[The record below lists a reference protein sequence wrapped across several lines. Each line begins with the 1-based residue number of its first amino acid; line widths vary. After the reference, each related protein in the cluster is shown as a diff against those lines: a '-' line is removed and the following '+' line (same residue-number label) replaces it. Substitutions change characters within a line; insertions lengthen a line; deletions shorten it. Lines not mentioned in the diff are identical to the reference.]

1 MNSNDNNI
9 NKNLNKYNKLNKSTF
24 TNRIKSSFSDFFNYE
39 PENTYDFVLSPE
51 NDTSIPPDKEKKV
64 ELFYNSLNV
73 NKEIICTKYNTLIN
87 SDVIVR
93 DFILHARGKQYKA
106 TLIYIDGMVDSNLIN
121 DFILKP
127 LILANQSNTQSNNL
141 TITEAISSNISVKRT
156 KSFSLSEYIL
166 NCLIPQNSVT
176 LISKFDD
183 LSKGINSG
191 NCALL
196 VDTLN
201 IAFNLDVKGFKQRS
215 LESSNSEIIIRG
227 SQEGFNEI
235 IRTNTSILRRLIN
248 NENLI
253 IESLEIGSISKT
265 SCAICYMKNIVNPD
279 LVNEVKYRL
288 NNIDIDYLISS
299 GQLEHLIE
307 DNSSLTLPQI
317 LATERPDKT
326 SHYILQGRVAII
338 VNGNPYVLVVPGIFT
353 DFISSPEDFNINY
366 HFSNMLKTIRIISI
380 LITLF
385 LPAFYMAI
393 TNFHEEL
400 LPTELLL
407 AIVSS
412 REAVPFP
419 IILELIT
426 MEFSFELIRE
436 AGIRVP
442 APLGPTIGIVG
453 ALILGQAAVEANIV
467 SPILIIIIALTG
479 IASFAIPDFSLAF
492 HCRLL
497 RFIYV
502 VLGYLLDFLGIA
514 IGIFIHL
521 TIMCTLKSFGV
532 SYIGNSSYK
541 NTKFLNGIFLSP
553 PWKREKRDSFLNTK
567 KINQQNHIS
576 MRWKYKNKGEE
587 S

>member
-1 MNSNDNNI
+1 MNTKNNDKSN
-9 NKNLNKYNKLNKSTF
+9 F
-24 TNRIKSSFSDFFNYE
+24 TNRIYNAFSDFFNYQ
-39 PENTYDFVLSPE
+39 PKDDYDFVLNPE
-51 NDTSIPPDKEKKV
+51 DTTSILSNEEKKV
-64 ELFYNSLNV
+64 DYFFNSLSV
-73 NKEIICTKYNTLIN
+73 NKEIICAKYNTLIN

-106 TLIYIDGMVDSNLIN
+106 TLIYIDGMVDSNIIN

-127 LILANQSNTQSNNL
+127 LISANQTSPQSTNL
-141 TITEAISSNISVKRT
+141 TITEAVSSNISVKRT
-156 KSFSLSEYIL
+156 KSFSLSDYIY
-166 NCLIPQNSVT
+166 NCLIPQNSVN
-176 LISKFDD
+176 LITKFDD
-183 LSKGINSG
+183 LSKGVNSG
-191 NCALL
+191 NCVLL
-196 VDTLN
+196 IDTLN
-201 IAFNLDVKGFKQRS
+201 IGFNLDVKGFKQRS
-215 LESSNSEIIIRG
+215 IESSNSENIIRG

-265 SCAICYMKNIVNPD
+265 SCAICYMKNIANPN
-279 LVNEVKYRL
+279 LINEVKYRL

-307 DNSSLTLPQI
+307 DNPSLTLPQM
-317 LATERPDKT
+317 LATERPDKAT
-326 SHYILQGRVAII
+326 HYILQGRVAII
-338 VNGNPYVLVVPGIFT
+338 VNGNPYVLVIPGILT
-353 DFISSPEDFNINY
+353 DFISSPEDYNINY
-366 HFSNMLKTIRIISI
+366 HFANMLKILRIIAI

-412 REAVPFP
+412 RESVPFP
-419 IILELIT
+419 IIFELIT

-467 SPILIIIIALTG
+467 SPILIIIVALTG

-497 RFIYV
+497 RFVYV
-502 VLGYLLDFLGIA
+502 ILGYLLGFLGIA
-514 IGIFIHL
+514 VGVFVHF
-521 TIMCTLKSFGV
+521 TIMCSLKSFGV
-532 SYIGNSSYK
+532 PYLGNLPYNYSQ
-541 NTKFLNGIFLSP
+541 NTNAIFLSP

-576 MRWKYKNKGEE
+576 MKWKFNRKEE
-587 S
+587 F